1 MPTHIIKK
9 GLDLPIT
16 GEPKQV
22 IAAESPRVK
31 RVAIVA
37 DDFPGMKPRMLVK
50 EGDAVKRGQPLFEDR
65 KTEGVVHC
73 APGAGTVKEINRG
86 KKRVL
91 QSVVIELSEA
101 EVSGAI
107 DDDASHALAKYEG
120 KPVGE
125 LTRDEVVALLVESG
139 QWTMLRKRPFSKV
152 PLPTT
157 TPHAV
162 FINAMDTNP
171 LAAQPETVLAERMD
185 DFKAGLEVVAK
196 LSGGKTYLCIA
207 AGSKVANGVTS
218 KVEVHEFGGPH
229 PAGTTGVHIH
239 TLAPVSRKRECW
251 SIGYQDVAAIGKL
264 FTTGKVDVERV
275 VSLAGPIIKNSRLL
289 RTRQGAALEEL
300 FGEGDLKPGPEGT
313 LGEGDYRVIAGS
325 VLSGKRVSTSVF
337 GYLGRY
343 DVQVSLLREG
353 REREFLG
360 WLVPGANK
368 FSIIPT
374 FISSWLG
381 GASKRYDFTTTT
393 NGSPR
398 AMVPIGMY
406 EQVMPMDI
414 LPTFLLRSL
423 MVGDVEGAEKLGA
436 LELAEEDLAL
446 CSFVC
451 PGKVNYGPLLRANL
465 DIIEKDG

>member
-16 GEPKQV
+16 GEPKQA
-22 IAAESPRVK
+22 IDAESPRVT
-31 RVAIVA
+31 RVAVVA

-65 KTEGVVHC
+65 KTEGVLHC
-73 APGAGTVKEINRG
+73 APGAGTVKAINRG
-86 KKRVL
+86 KKRAL
-91 QSVVIELSEA
+91 QSVVIELSETELA
-101 EVSGAI
+101 GEPG
-107 DDDASHALAKYEG
+107 DDDLQTFDKHQG
-120 KPVGE
+120 KPIAE
-125 LTRDEVVALLVESG
+125 LTRDDVVALLVESG
-139 QWTMLRKRPFSKV
+139 QWTALRKRPFSKV
-152 PLPTT
+152 PSPAT
-157 TPHAV
+157 TPHALFV
-162 FINAMDTNP
+162 NAMDTNP
-171 LAAQPETVLAERMD
+171 LAAQPETVLADRMD

-196 LSGGKTYLCIA
+196 LSGGKTYLCVA

-218 KVEVHEFGGPH
+218 KAEVHEFGGPH
-229 PAGTTGVHIH
+229 PAGTAGLHIH

-251 SIGYQDVAAIGKL
+251 SVGYQDVAAIGAL
-264 FTTGKVDVERV
+264 FATGKLDFERV
-275 VSLAGPIIKNSRLL
+275 VSLAGPIVEKPRLL
-289 RTRQGAALEEL
+289 RTRQGAALGEL
-300 FGEGDLKPGPEGT
+300 FGEDELKSGPDGK

-325 VLSGKRVSTSVF
+325 VLGGKRVSMPAF
-337 GYLGRY
+337 DYLGRY
-343 DVQVSLLREG
+343 NLQVTLLREG
-353 REREFLG
+353 RKREFMG
-360 WLVPGANK
+360 WLLPGADK

-381 GASKRYDFTTTT
+381 GASKRFDLTTTT

-406 EQVMPMDI
+406 ERVMPMDL

-423 MVGDVEGAEKLGA
+423 MVGDVEQAEKLGA
-436 LELAEEDLAL
+436 LELSEEDLAL